1 MSIKYS
7 LQLLTP
13 LALSVL
19 VASNSVALA
28 DPSFG
33 VSKKEMI
40 HQTLYKIYK
49 QQQNP
54 DMMLGEV
61 NDILALN
68 PNNTFIQQ
76 DYAQQLFLAHRYKDA
91 IPYFM
96 KVTKALPMSAESWAS
111 LGDCYMQLNQH
122 GAALKAYT
130 QAVQSQKGQQNFA
143 ARYQQAQQYIQ
154 HDQQMR
160 LYQDQQKKQ
169 KEDSDD

>member
-13 LALSVL
+13 LALSIL
-19 VASNSVALA
+19 IASNSVALA

-33 VSKKEMI
+33 VSKKELI
-40 HQTLYKIYK
+40 HQTLYKIYR
-49 QQQNP
+49 QQQNA
-54 DMMLGEV
+54 DAMRTEV
-61 NDILALN
+61 TAILALN

-91 IPYFM
+91 IPYFL
-96 KVTKALPMSAESWAS
+96 KVTKSLPMSAESWAS
-111 LGDCYMQLNQH
+111 LGDCYMQLNNH

-130 QAVQSQKGQQNFA
+130 QAVQSQKGGQNFGP
-143 ARYQQAQQYIQ
+143 RYQQAQQYIQ

-160 LYQDQQKKQ
+160 LYNEQQKKQ